1 MVKKKTILSLFGGS
15 QVNKVLANME
25 ETLNDINA
33 KLDEL
38 RELDKGSKFLAIL
51 GWLLMGFS
59 GGGMLTIAVMFKQR
73 TSLTDYAIVFF
84 LSSII
89 VTLMITGFA
98 LAHKGLT
105 GDWL

>member
-1 MVKKKTILSLFGGS
+1 MVKKKKILNLFGGS

-38 RELDKGSKFLAIL
+38 RELDKGSQFLAVL
-51 GWLLMGFS
+51 GWLLMGLG
-59 GGGMLTIAVMFKQR
+59 GGGMLTMAVIFQNR
-73 TSLTDYAIVFF
+73 TSLTDYLIFF
-84 LSSII
+84 SLSSVI